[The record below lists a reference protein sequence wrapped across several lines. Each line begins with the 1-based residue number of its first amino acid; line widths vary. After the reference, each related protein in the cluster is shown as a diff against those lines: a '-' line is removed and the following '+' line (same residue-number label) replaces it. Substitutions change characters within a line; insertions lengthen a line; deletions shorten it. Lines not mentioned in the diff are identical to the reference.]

1 MEHDLERTH
10 EWHTGIRSAQFQ
22 PRECVLSMVE
32 GSGDRQMT
40 TTPQPEVNK
49 QETEIIAMTCKYM
62 DEWISSMDDLSADE
76 QRVVDDYLLAKK
88 NFLIKTDTLL
98 VLFFTHEKNKYD
110 KADE

>member
-1 MEHDLERTH
+1 
-10 EWHTGIRSAQFQ
+10 
-22 PRECVLSMVE
+22 MVE

-88 NFLIKTDTLL
+88 NFLIKTDSLL